1 MLGET
6 TLAMLYVPL
15 FFYIFDR
22 WAEKSGKKEFVPEK
36 GSSGAQK
43 EQAPPDGATPEKE
56 EG

>member
-22 WAEKSGKKEFVPEK
+22 LGERRKEKAAKALAAKAVPE
-36 GSSGAQK
+36 G
-43 EQAPPDGATPEKE
+43 
-56 EG
+56 EGH

>member
-22 WAEKSGKKEFVPEK
+22 LKERSEPQPPQAAPHAET
-36 GSSGAQK
+36 AATDA
-43 EQAPPDGATPEKE
+43 APLAPKA
-56 EG
+56 EGD